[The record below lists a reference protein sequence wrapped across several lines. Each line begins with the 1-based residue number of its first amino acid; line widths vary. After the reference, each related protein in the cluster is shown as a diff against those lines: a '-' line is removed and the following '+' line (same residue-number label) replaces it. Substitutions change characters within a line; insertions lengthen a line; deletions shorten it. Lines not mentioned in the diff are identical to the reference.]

1 MPPHIAANSV
11 AAPFLVLAELEID
24 PDVVT
29 TSLWSHLLT
38 VGGVLLAL
46 FALAR
51 LLGERRQPGNTLAW
65 LMGIILVPYVGVPL
79 YLLVGGRKIRRLA
92 RRKRRIRLP
101 VPPEARAG
109 AATLAHPVAQA
120 IRTNGAGDPVGGNTV
135 RLLLDGED
143 AFAELER
150 RILAA
155 RHTIHIATF
164 ILARDGV
171 GRRLVQL
178 LARRAREGVKVR
190 LQLDALGCFFSSGR
204 FVDPL
209 RQAGGEVA
217 TFLPVVPLSGR
228 GSANLRNHRKIA
240 VFDRE
245 TTLVGG
251 HNLARE
257 YLGPQPWRKR
267 WTDLGAVI
275 TGPAAAQ
282 LDEVF
287 LADWTF
293 ATGRAPET
301 ETHPSSQ
308 NIVTENTE
316 PQHGV
321 HGVPSA
327 ESDSF
332 PSGSSDSPPPPC
344 PLCPSSVPSVTKM
357 SAFTSEL
364 QIVASGPDVSGDPLY
379 EGILSMIQEA
389 KRSIWIVTPYFI
401 PDEVLLRSLIVKAR
415 AGRDVT
421 LILPARSNH
430 PITDLARRSFLRQ
443 LVRAGARVL
452 AYQPRMLHA
461 KTIIVDDS
469 LALVG
474 SANVDMR
481 SLFVNFEIGV
491 VLHTPTDV
499 HPLRAWAGELTRHC
513 QPLTL
518 ADLKRRRM
526 PFNFLEDLSRLLT
539 PLL

>member
-1 MPPHIAANSV
+1 MPPSV
-11 AAPFLVLAELEID
+11 PFLAEID

-29 TSLWSHLLT
+29 TSVWSHMLT

-65 LMGIILVPYVGVPL
+65 LMGIVLVPYVGVPL
-79 YLLVGGRKIRRLA
+79 FLLFGGRKIRRLA
-92 RRKRRIRLP
+92 ARKRRIRLP
-101 VPPEARAG
+101 VPAEARAS
-109 AATLAHPVAQA
+109 AATLANPVAHA
-120 IRTNGAGDPVGGNTV
+120 VSTNGAAEPVGGNSV
-135 RLLLDGED
+135 RLLRDGED

-155 RHTIHIATF
+155 RDTIHIATF
-164 ILARDGV
+164 ILGRDPV

-178 LARRAREGVKVR
+178 LARRAREGVRVR
-190 LQLDALGCFFSSGR
+190 LQLDALGCFFSRGR
-204 FVDPL
+204 FVDPV

-217 TFLPVVPLSGR
+217 TFLPVIPLSGR

-245 TTLVGG
+245 AAIIGG

-257 YLGPQPWRKR
+257 YLGPHPWRKR
-267 WTDLGAVI
+267 WTDLGIVI
-275 TGPAAAQ
+275 EGPAAAQ

-293 ATGRAPET
+293 ATGLAPA
-301 ETHPSSQ
+301 PSL
-308 NIVTENTE
+308 
-316 PQHGV
+316 
-321 HGVPSA
+321 PSP
-327 ESDSF
+327 SF
-332 PSGSSDSPPPPC
+332 SVRQVSGFSSPPSGSSD
-344 PLCPSSVPSVTKM
+344 
-357 SAFTSEL
+357 L
-364 QIVASGPDVSGDPLY
+364 QVVASGPDVSGDPLY

-461 KTIIVDDS
+461 KTVIVDDS
-469 LALVG
+469 LGLVG

-491 VLHTPTDV
+491 VLHTPADV
-499 HPLRAWAGELTRHC
+499 HALRAWAGELSRHC
-513 QPLTL
+513 APLTL
-518 ADLKRRRM
+518 ADLKRRRL
-526 PFNFLEDLSRLLT
+526 PFNLLEDLSRLLT

>member
-1 MPPHIAANSV
+1 MLHTRMAVLIAA
-11 AAPFLVLAELEID
+11 PLLAQIEID

-29 TSLWSHLLT
+29 TSVWSHLLT

-51 LLGERRQPGNTLAW
+51 LFGERRQPGNTLAW
-65 LMGIILVPYVGVPL
+65 LMGIVLVPYVGVPL
-79 YLLVGGRKIRRLA
+79 YLLIGGRKIRRLA

-101 VPPEARAG
+101 VPPEARASDT
-109 AATLAHPVAQA
+109 TLAHPVAQA
-120 IRTNGAGDPVGGNTV
+120 ICTNGAGEPVGGNTV
-135 RLLLDGED
+135 RLLRDGED

-164 ILARDGV
+164 ILGRDAT
-171 GRRLVQL
+171 GRRVVQL

-190 LQLDALGCFFSSGR
+190 LQLDALGCFFSRGR
-204 FVDPL
+204 FVEPI
-209 RQAGGEVA
+209 RRAGGEVA

-245 TTLVGG
+245 VALAGG

-267 WTDLGAVI
+267 WTDLGIVI
-275 TGPAAAQ
+275 EGPAAAQ

-293 ATGRAPET
+293 ATGRPAGPGTPPPAPT
-301 ETHPSSQ
+301 
-308 NIVTENTE
+308 IGTENTE
-316 PQHGV
+316 LRHRV
-321 HGVPSA
+321 HGAPSPQ
-327 ESDSF
+327 SDS
-332 PSGSSDSPPPPC
+332 PDSPPPLC
-344 PLCPSSVPSVTKM
+344 PPCPSSVRSVAKT
-357 SAFTSEL
+357 SVPFSEL
-364 QIVASGPDVSGDPLY
+364 QVVASGPDVSGDPLY

-389 KRSIWIVTPYFI
+389 KSSIWIVTPYFI
-401 PDEVLLRSLIVKAR
+401 PDEVLLRSLVVKAR

-430 PITDLARRSFLRQ
+430 PVTDLARRSFLRQ

-461 KTIIVDDS
+461 KTVIVDDS

-491 VLHTPTDV
+491 IIHTPTDV
-499 HPLRAWAGELTRHC
+499 HGLRAWAGELTRHC

-518 ADLKRRRM
+518 ADLKRRRF
-526 PFNFLEDLSRLLT
+526 PGNLLEDLSRLLT

>member
-1 MPPHIAANSV
+1 MPAP
-11 AAPFLVLAELEID
+11 AAPVLAEID

-46 FALAR
+46 FAIAR
-51 LLGERRQPGNTLAW
+51 LVGERRQPGNTLAW

-79 YLLVGGRKIRRLA
+79 YLLFGGRKIRRLA
-92 RRKRRIRLP
+92 ARKRRIRLP
-101 VPPEARAG
+101 VPASARAS

-120 IRTNGAGDPVGGNTV
+120 ITTNGAGEPVGGNRV
-135 RLLLDGED
+135 LLLRDGEH

-155 RHTIHIATF
+155 RHSIHIATF
-164 ILARDGV
+164 ILGRDRV
-171 GRRLVQL
+171 GRRLVQT
-178 LARRAREGVKVR
+178 LARRAREGVHVR
-190 LQLDALGCFFSSGR
+190 LQLDALGCLFSSRR
-204 FVDPL
+204 FVDPI

-217 TFLPVVPLSGR
+217 TFLPVVPLSSR

-245 TTLVGG
+245 TAIIGG

-275 TGPAAAQ
+275 EGPAAAL

-287 LADWTF
+287 LADWSF
-293 ATGRAPET
+293 ATGRPLEPAISAPAAPGLVPPAPE
-301 ETHPSSQ
+301 PS
-308 NIVTENTE
+308 
-316 PQHGV
+316 
-321 HGVPSA
+321 
-327 ESDSF
+327 
-332 PSGSSDSPPPPC
+332 
-344 PLCPSSVPSVTKM
+344 PL
-357 SAFTSEL
+357 AASEL
-364 QIVASGPDVSGDPLY
+364 QVIASGPDVSGDPLY
-379 EGILSMIQEA
+379 EGILSMVQEA

-430 PITDLARRSFLRQ
+430 PVTDLARRSFLRQ
-443 LVRAGARVL
+443 LVRAGTRVL

-461 KTIIVDDS
+461 KTVIVDD
-469 LALVG
+469 ALGLLG

-491 VLHTPTDV
+491 LLHSPADV
-499 HPLRAWAGELTRHC
+499 HALRAWAGELVRDC
-513 QPLTL
+513 RPLTL
-518 ADLKRRRM
+518 VDLKRRRL
-526 PFNFLEDLSRLLT
+526 PANLLEDLSRLLT

>member
-1 MPPHIAANSV
+1 MP
-11 AAPFLVLAELEID
+11 LLAELAID

-29 TSLWSHLLT
+29 TSVWSHLLT

-65 LMGIILVPYVGVPL
+65 LMGIVLVPYVGVPL
-79 YLLVGGRKIRRLA
+79 FLLFGGRKIRRLA
-92 RRKRRIRLP
+92 ARKRRIRLP
-101 VPPEARAG
+101 VPPEARASES
-109 AATLAHPVAQA
+109 TLANPVAHA
-120 IRTNGAGDPVGGNTV
+120 ISTNGAADPVGGNSV
-135 RLLLDGED
+135 RLLRDGED

-155 RHTIHIATF
+155 RHTIHVATF
-164 ILARDGV
+164 ILGRDAV

-178 LARRAREGVKVR
+178 LARRAREGVRVR

-204 FVDPL
+204 FVEPI

-217 TFLPVVPLSGR
+217 TFLPVIPLSGR

-245 TTLVGG
+245 AAIIGG

-257 YLGPQPWRKR
+257 YLGPHPWRKR
-267 WTDLGAVI
+267 WTDLGIVI
-275 TGPAAAQ
+275 EGPAAAQ

-293 ATGRAPET
+293 ATGRTAEAVLPAPA
-301 ETHPSSQ
+301 SSVLQ
-308 NIVTENTE
+308 DPVLSAGAGFSS
-316 PQHGV
+316 P
-321 HGVPSA
+321 PSA
-327 ESDSF
+327 
-332 PSGSSDSPPPPC
+332 SSD
-344 PLCPSSVPSVTKM
+344 
-357 SAFTSEL
+357 L
-364 QIVASGPDVSGDPLY
+364 QVVASGPDVSGDPLY

-430 PITDLARRSFLRQ
+430 PVTDLARRSFLRQ

-461 KTIIVDDS
+461 KTVIVDDS
-469 LALVG
+469 LGLVG

-491 VLHTPTDV
+491 VLHTPEDV
-499 HPLRAWAGELTRHC
+499 HALRAWAGELSRHC
-513 QPLTL
+513 SPLTL
-518 ADLKRRRM
+518 VDLKRRRL
-526 PFNFLEDLSRLLT
+526 PFNLLEDLCRLLT

>member
-1 MPPHIAANSV
+1 MLLTSV
-11 AAPFLVLAELEID
+11 PLFAEID

-79 YLLVGGRKIRRLA
+79 YLLLGGRKIRRLA
-92 RRKRRIRLP
+92 ARKRRIRLP
-101 VPPEARAG
+101 VPPASRATPE
-109 AATLAHPVAQA
+109 TLAHPVAQA
-120 IRTNGAGDPVGGNTV
+120 IRTNGAGEPVGGNSV
-135 RLLLDGED
+135 RLLLTGED
-143 AFAELER
+143 AFAEFER

-155 RHTIHIATF
+155 RHSIHVAAF
-164 ILARDGV
+164 ILSRDQV

-178 LARRAREGVKVR
+178 LARRAREGVRVR
-190 LQLDALGCFFSSGR
+190 LQLDALGCFFSSRR
-204 FVDPL
+204 FVDPI

-217 TFLPVVPLSGR
+217 TFLPVIPLSGR

-245 TTLVGG
+245 VAIVGG

-275 TGPAAAQ
+275 EGPGAAL

-293 ATGRAPET
+293 ATGRPVEPEFGPPRSGSASLPPFT
-301 ETHPSSQ
+301 SQVSGLRPPSS
-308 NIVTENTE
+308 
-316 PQHGV
+316 
-321 HGVPSA
+321 
-327 ESDSF
+327 
-332 PSGSSDSPPPPC
+332 
-344 PLCPSSVPSVTKM
+344 
-357 SAFTSEL
+357 SEV
-364 QIVASGPDVSGDPLY
+364 QVVASGPDVSGDPLY

-401 PDEVLLRSLIVKAR
+401 PDEVLLRSLVVKAR

-430 PITDLARRSFLRQ
+430 PVTDLARRHYLRQ

-461 KTIIVDDS
+461 KTVIIDDA
-469 LALVG
+469 LALLG

-491 VLHTPTDV
+491 LLHTPTDV
-499 HPLRAWAGELTRHC
+499 HPLRAWAGGLARLSR
-513 QPLTL
+513 PLAL
-518 ADLKRRRM
+518 ADLRRRRF
-526 PFNFLEDLSRLLT
+526 PFNLLEDLSRLLT

>member
-1 MPPHIAANSV
+1 MPVFPD
-11 AAPFLVLAELEID
+11 APAHVPVLAEID

-79 YLLVGGRKIRRLA
+79 YLLFGGRKIRRLA
-92 RRKRRIRLP
+92 ARKRRIRLP
-101 VPPEARAG
+101 VPPEARATE
-109 AATLAHPVAQA
+109 ATLAHPVAHA
-120 IRTNGAGDPVGGNTV
+120 ISTNGAAEPVGGNTV
-135 RLLLDGED
+135 RLLRDGED
-143 AFAELER
+143 AFDELER

-164 ILARDGV
+164 ILGRDAT
-171 GRRLVQL
+171 GRRVVQL

-204 FVDPL
+204 FVEPV
-209 RQAGGEVA
+209 RRAGGEVA
-217 TFLPVVPLSGR
+217 TFLPVIPLSGR

-245 TTLVGG
+245 VALVGG

-267 WTDLGAVI
+267 WTDLGVVLE
-275 TGPAAAQ
+275 GPAAAQ
-282 LDEVF
+282 LDDVF

-293 ATGRAPET
+293 ATGRPVEALASAAPPAST
-301 ETHPSSQ
+301 VSP
-308 NIVTENTE
+308 
-316 PQHGV
+316 
-321 HGVPSA
+321 A
-327 ESDSF
+327 
-332 PSGSSDSPPPPC
+332 SPPPPS
-344 PLCPSSVPSVTKM
+344 PAAS
-357 SAFTSEL
+357 SEL
-364 QIVASGPDVSGDPLY
+364 QVVASGPDVGGDPLY
-379 EGILSMIQEA
+379 EGILSMVQEA
-389 KRSIWIVTPYFI
+389 KRSVWIVTPYFI
-401 PDEVLLRSLIVKAR
+401 PDEVLLRSLVVKAR

-430 PITDLARRSFLRQ
+430 PVTDLARRSFLRQ

-461 KTIIVDDS
+461 KTVIIDDS

-491 VLHTPTDV
+491 ILHTPADV
-499 HPLRAWAGELTRHC
+499 HALRAWAGELTRHC

-518 ADLKRRRM
+518 ADLKRRRF
-526 PFNFLEDLSRLLT
+526 PANLLEDLSRLLT

>member
-1 MPPHIAANSV
+1 MSPARMPI
-11 AAPFLVLAELEID
+11 LAEITLPEIT

-79 YLLVGGRKIRRLA
+79 YLLFGGRKIRRLA
-92 RRKRRIRLP
+92 ARKRRIRLP
-101 VPPEARAG
+101 VPPEARAS

-120 IRTNGAGDPVGGNTV
+120 ISTNGAAEPVGGNRV
-135 RLLLDGED
+135 RLLRDGED

-164 ILARDGV
+164 ILGRDPT
-171 GRRLVQL
+171 GRRIVQL
-178 LARRAREGVKVR
+178 LARRAREGVRVR
-190 LQLDALGCFFSSGR
+190 LQLDALGCLFSSR
-204 FVDPL
+204 SFVDPV
-209 RQAGGEVA
+209 RRAGGEVA
-217 TFLPVVPLSGR
+217 TFLPVIPLSGR

-240 VFDRE
+240 VFDHAVAI
-245 TTLVGG
+245 VGG

-257 YLGPQPWRKR
+257 YLGAHPWRRR

-275 TGPAAAQ
+275 EGPAAAQ
-282 LDEVF
+282 LDDVF

-293 ATGRAPET
+293 ATGRAVDPET
-301 ETHPSSQ
+301 L
-308 NIVTENTE
+308 
-316 PQHGV
+316 
-321 HGVPSA
+321 A
-327 ESDSF
+327 
-332 PSGSSDSPPPPC
+332 PPPDFASPA
-344 PLCPSSVPSVTKM
+344 PAP
-357 SAFTSEL
+357 AASEL
-364 QIVASGPDVSGDPLY
+364 QVVASGPDVTGDPLY
-379 EGILSMIQEA
+379 EGLLSMIQEA

-401 PDEVLLRSLIVKAR
+401 PDEVLLRSLVVKAR

-430 PITDLARRSFLRQ
+430 PVTDLARRAYLRQ

-461 KTIIVDDS
+461 KTVIVDDS
-469 LALVG
+469 LGLIG

-491 VLHTPTDV
+491 MLHTASDV
-499 HPLRAWAGELTRHC
+499 HALRAWAGEVARHC
-513 QPLTL
+513 EPVIL
-518 ADLKRRRM
+518 ADLKRRRF
-526 PFNFLEDLSRLLT
+526 PANTLEDLSRLLT

>member
-1 MPPHIAANSV
+1 MAALF
-11 AAPFLVLAELEID
+11 AASPLALAEIN

-65 LMGIILVPYVGVPL
+65 LMSIILIPYVGVPL
-79 YLLVGGRKIRRLA
+79 FLLFGGRKIRRLA
-92 RRKRRIRLP
+92 ARKRRIRLP
-101 VPPEARAG
+101 DAHEFRA
-109 AATLAHPVAQA
+109 AQATLDHPVSQA
-120 IRTNGAGDPVGGNTV
+120 VCTNGAPEPIGGNTV
-135 RLLLDGED
+135 RILPDGET

-150 RILAA
+150 CILEAK
-155 RHTIHIATF
+155 HTIHIATF
-164 ILARDGV
+164 ILGRDRV
-171 GRRLVQL
+171 GRRVVQL
-178 LARRAREGVKVR
+178 LARRAREGVRVR
-190 LQLDALGCFFSSGR
+190 LQLDALGCFFSSRR
-204 FVDPL
+204 FVDPI
-209 RQAGGEVA
+209 RKAGGQVA
-217 TFLPVVPLSGR
+217 TFLPVVPLSSR

-240 VFDRE
+240 VFDH
-245 TTLVGG
+245 TTAIVGG

-267 WTDLGAVI
+267 WTDLGVLI
-275 TGPAAAQ
+275 HGPASAQ

-287 LADWTF
+287 LADWSF
-293 ATGRAPET
+293 ATGRTPFAST
-301 ETHPSSQ
+301 DSLHASASSF
-308 NIVTENTE
+308 TAAAA
-316 PQHGV
+316 
-321 HGVPSA
+321 SA
-327 ESDSF
+327 H
-332 PSGSSDSPPPPC
+332 
-344 PLCPSSVPSVTKM
+344 
-357 SAFTSEL
+357 SEL
-364 QIVASGPDVSGDPLY
+364 QIVASGPDVKGDALY

-430 PITDLARRSFLRQ
+430 PVTDIARRSYLRQ

-461 KTIIVDDS
+461 KTVIVDDA
-469 LALVG
+469 LGLVG

-491 VLHTPTDV
+491 ILHTPTDV
-499 HPLRAWAGELTRHC
+499 HALRAWAGELTRKSV
-513 QPLTL
+513 PLSL
-518 ADLKRRRM
+518 ADLKRRSF
-526 PFNFLEDLSRLLT
+526 PFNLLEDLCRLLT

>member
-1 MPPHIAANSV
+1 MPPLATTLTVIA
-11 AAPFLVLAELEID
+11 EID

-29 TSLWSHLLT
+29 TSVWSHLLT

-51 LLGERRQPGNTLAW
+51 LVGERRQPGNTLAW
-65 LMGIILVPYVGVPL
+65 LMGIILIPYVGVPL
-79 YLLVGGRKIRRLA
+79 YLLFGGRKIRRLA

-101 VPPEARAG
+101 VPSESRASE
-109 AATLAHPVAQA
+109 ATLNHPVAHA
-120 IRTNGAGDPVGGNTV
+120 ICTNGAPEPVGGNKV
-135 RLLLDGED
+135 RLLRDGED

-150 RILAA
+150 RIREA

-164 ILARDGV
+164 ILGRDAV

-178 LARRAREGVKVR
+178 LARRAREGVHVR
-190 LQLDALGCFFSSGR
+190 LQLDALGCFFSSR
-204 FVDPL
+204 SFVDPV
-209 RQAGGEVA
+209 RRAGGEVA

-240 VFDRE
+240 VFDRSVAI
-245 TTLVGG
+245 VGG

-275 TGPAAAQ
+275 EGPAVAQ
-282 LDEVF
+282 LDDVF
-287 LADWTF
+287 LADWAF
-293 ATGRAPET
+293 ATGRPVAPDA
-301 ETHPSSQ
+301 PSSP
-308 NIVTENTE
+308 TE
-316 PQHGV
+316 P
-321 HGVPSA
+321 A
-327 ESDSF
+327 
-332 PSGSSDSPPPPC
+332 PPPAA
-344 PLCPSSVPSVTKM
+344 SSEVQV
-357 SAFTSEL
+357 
-364 QIVASGPDVSGDPLY
+364 VASGPDVSGDPLY
-379 EGILSMIQEA
+379 EGILSMVQEA
-389 KRSIWIVTPYFI
+389 KRSVWIVTPYFI
-401 PDEVLLRSLIVKAR
+401 PDEVLLRSLVVKAR

-430 PITDLARRSFLRQ
+430 PVTDLARRSYLRQ

-461 KTIIVDDS
+461 KTVIVDDS
-469 LALVG
+469 LGLVG

-499 HPLRAWAGELTRHC
+499 HALRAWAGELSRHC
-513 QPLTL
+513 EPLLL
-518 ADLKRRRM
+518 ADLKRRRF
-526 PFNFLEDLSRLLT
+526 PANLLEDLSRLLT

>member
-1 MPPHIAANSV
+1 MPSTRMIVRIAA
-11 AAPFLVLAELEID
+11 PLLAEID

-29 TSLWSHLLT
+29 TSVWSHLLT

-51 LLGERRQPGNTLAW
+51 LFGERRQPGNTLAW
-65 LMGIILVPYVGVPL
+65 LMGIILVPYIGVPL
-79 YLLVGGRKIRRLA
+79 YLLIGGRKIRRLA
-92 RRKRRIRLP
+92 RRKRRIRIP
-101 VPPEARAG
+101 VPPESRASE
-109 AATLAHPVAQA
+109 ATLAHPVAQA
-120 IRTNGAGDPVGGNTV
+120 ICTNGAGEPVGGNTV
-135 RLLLDGED
+135 RLLRDGED

-155 RHTIHIATF
+155 RHSIHIATF
-164 ILARDGV
+164 ILGRDAT
-171 GRRLVQL
+171 GRRIVQL

-190 LQLDALGCFFSSGR
+190 LQLDALGCFFSRGR
-204 FVDPL
+204 FVEPI
-209 RQAGGEVA
+209 RRAGGEVA

-245 TTLVGG
+245 AALVGG

-267 WTDLGAVI
+267 WIDLGIVVE
-275 TGPAAAQ
+275 GPAAAQ

-287 LADWTF
+287 LADWAF
-293 ATGRAPET
+293 ATGRPAAEVNPPAAPRT
-301 ETHPSSQ
+301 GPRPASAAT
-308 NIVTENTE
+308 
-316 PQHGV
+316 
-321 HGVPSA
+321 VPS
-327 ESDSF
+327 
-332 PSGSSDSPPPPC
+332 
-344 PLCPSSVPSVTKM
+344 
-357 SAFTSEL
+357 SEL
-364 QIVASGPDVSGDPLY
+364 QVVASGPDVSGEPLY

-389 KRSIWIVTPYFI
+389 KSSIWIVTPYFI
-401 PDEVLLRSLIVKAR
+401 PDEVLLRSLVVKAR

-430 PITDLARRSFLRQ
+430 PITDLARRAFLRQ

-461 KTIIVDDS
+461 KTVIVDDS

-491 VLHTPTDV
+491 ILHTPSDV
-499 HPLRAWAGELTRHC
+499 HSLRAWAGELSRHC
-513 QPLTL
+513 ATLTL
-518 ADLKRRRM
+518 ADLKRRRF
-526 PFNFLEDLSRLLT
+526 PGNLLEDLSRLLT

>member
-1 MPPHIAANSV
+1 ML
-11 AAPFLVLAELEID
+11 FLAEIT

-65 LMGIILVPYVGVPL
+65 LMGIILIPYVGVPL

-101 VPPEARAG
+101 VPPEARA
-109 AATLAHPVAQA
+109 ADTTLAHPVAHA
-120 IRTNGAGDPVGGNTV
+120 ISTNGAAEPVGGNTV
-135 RLLLDGED
+135 RLLRDGED
-143 AFAELER
+143 AYAELER

-164 ILARDGV
+164 ILGRDPV
-171 GRRLVQL
+171 GRRIVQL

-190 LQLDALGCFFSSGR
+190 LQLDALGCFFSRGR

-209 RQAGGEVA
+209 RRAGGEVS
-217 TFLPVVPLSGR
+217 TFLPVIPLSGR

-245 TTLVGG
+245 TAIVGG

-267 WTDLGAVI
+267 WVDLGAVLA
-275 TGPAAAQ
+275 GPAAAQ

-301 ETHPSSQ
+301 KPS
-308 NIVTENTE
+308 
-316 PQHGV
+316 P
-321 HGVPSA
+321 
-327 ESDSF
+327 
-332 PSGSSDSPPPPC
+332 SPPPF
-344 PLCPSSVPSVTKM
+344 LQVSGLSALPS
-357 SAFTSEL
+357 ASEL
-364 QIVASGPDVSGDPLY
+364 QVVASGPDVGGDPLY

-389 KRSIWIVTPYFI
+389 KRSVWIVTPYFI
-401 PDEVLLRSLIVKAR
+401 PDEVLLRSLVVKAR

-430 PITDLARRSFLRQ
+430 PVTDLARRAFLRQ

-461 KTIIVDDS
+461 KTVIVDDA
-469 LALVG
+469 LGLVG

-491 VLHTPTDV
+491 VLHTPADV
-499 HPLRAWAGELTRHC
+499 HALRAWAGELTRHC

-518 ADLKRRRM
+518 ADLKRRRF
-526 PFNFLEDLSRLLT
+526 PANLAEDLSRLLT